1 MGNAERILSAATRTF
16 AERGFDGTTL
26 QAISDDVGV
35 TKQTLLYHY
44 PSKDQLRLAVLDTLF
59 AHWRERLPAILQAV
73 TSGLDRFDGL
83 TSEMVRFFVDEP
95 DWARLVTREML
106 DNPDETRELLADNL
120 RPWILLI
127 AQYIRD
133 GQKSGIIYE
142 DVHPEAYVM
151 EVIVLAIG
159 TVATG
164 TVLTSSLGSALSR
177 SEGSAPLTSPLI
189 EELTRMTRVA
199 LFKPRTSA
207 ANVTRDSTRPRD
219 PQ

>member
-16 AERGFDGTTL
+16 AQRGFDGTTL

-35 TKQTLLYHY
+35 AKQTLLYHY
-44 PSKDQLRLAVLDTLF
+44 PSKENLRRAVLDTLF
-59 AHWRERLPAILQAV
+59 GHWRERLPAILQAV
-73 TSGLDRFDGL
+73 TSGLDRFEGL
-83 TSEMVRFFVDEP
+83 TSEMVRFFVDQP
-95 DWARLVTREML
+95 DWARLVIREML
-106 DNPDETRELLADNL
+106 DNPDETRDLLAENL

-159 TVATG
+159 TVATRD
-164 TVLTSSLGSALSR
+164 VLTSSVRSTLSPNTD
-177 SEGSAPLTSPLI
+177 ASPFT

-199 LFKPRTSA
+199 LFKPRTNA
-207 ANVTRDSTRPRD
+207 ARGDSSSPRD
-219 PQ
+219 PQK

>member
-44 PSKDQLRLAVLDTLF
+44 PSKDKLRLAVLDTLF

-83 TSEMVRFFVDEP
+83 TSEMVRFFVDKP

-164 TVLTSSLGSALSR
+164 TVLTSSLGSAVSR
-177 SEGSAPLTSPLI
+177 SKGDSPLI

-199 LFKPRTSA
+199 LFKPRSKKA
-207 ANVTRDSTRPRD
+207 DATRDSSSRRSPH
-219 PQ
+219 

>member
-44 PSKDQLRLAVLDTLF
+44 PSKDNLRLAVLDTLF

-120 RPWILLI
+120 RPWIMLI
-127 AQYIRD
+127 AQYIRE

-164 TVLTSSLGSALSR
+164 TVLTSSLLGSALSR
-177 SEGSAPLTSPLI
+177 PSGDSPLTSPLI
-189 EELTRMTRVA
+189 QELTRMTRVA
-199 LFKPRTSA
+199 LFKPRTKA
-207 ANVTRDSTRPRD
+207 ANAKRDSRGE
-219 PQ
+219 

>member
-16 AERGFDGTTL
+16 AQRGFDGATL

-44 PSKDQLRLAVLDTLF
+44 PSKENLRQAVLDTLF
-59 AHWRERLPAILQAV
+59 AHWRERLPAILEAV
-73 TSGLDRFDGL
+73 TSGLDRFEGL

-95 DWARLVTREML
+95 DWARLVIREML
-106 DNPDETRELLADNL
+106 DNPDDTRELLTENL

-159 TVATG
+159 TVATRA
-164 TVLTSSLGSALSR
+164 VLTKSVGSTLSR
-177 SEGSAPLTSPLI
+177 SPDGTPLI

-199 LFKPRTSA
+199 LFKPRSNA
-207 ANVTRDSTRPRD
+207 ASTTRDSSRPRD